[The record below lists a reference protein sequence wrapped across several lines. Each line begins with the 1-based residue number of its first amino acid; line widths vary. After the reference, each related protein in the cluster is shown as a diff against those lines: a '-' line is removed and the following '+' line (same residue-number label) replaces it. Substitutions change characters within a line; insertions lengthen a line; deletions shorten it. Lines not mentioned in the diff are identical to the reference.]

1 MPLTNYR
8 IGIDIAIYRSQR
20 AQMMGTLVVS
30 ISSSSHADIN
40 SHVHNNNYIQA
51 GFKMEHRND
60 LKCKFVL
67 KVEHQHPALII
78 YADEPDSPDS
88 IVIRVDMVFIQDED
102 GDRANQVRVQA
113 RTWSVFNDDI
123 VYQKE
128 FMLIKS
134 LPDITNWCIQYQ
146 VENEEYDRTSNNC
159 RKFMI
164 ELANE
169 LKLDF
174 PDKYPMEELWYK
186 VKDFK
191 RKNKKKPKS
200 IM

>member
-1 MPLTNYR
+1 MS
-8 IGIDIAIYRSQR
+8 SQKD
-20 AQMMGTLVVS
+20 V
-30 ISSSSHADIN
+30 N
-40 SHVHNNNYIQA
+40 SNVHNDNFIQA
-51 GFKMEHRND
+51 GFKMERRRN

-88 IVIRVDMVFIQDED
+88 IVIRVDLVFIEDKD
-102 GDRANQVRVQA
+102 GDRTNQVRVQA
-113 RTWSVFNDDI
+113 MTWSVFNDDL

-128 FMLIKS
+128 FPLIKS
-134 LPDITNWCIQYQ
+134 LPYLTNWCIEYQ
-146 VENEEYDRTSNNC
+146 VENEEYDRNSNNC

-164 ELANE
+164 KLANE
-169 LKLDF
+169 LGLDF
-174 PDKYPMEELWYK
+174 PDKYPMEEFWYK

-191 RKNKKKPKS
+191 RKNKTKPER